1 MGRASDFSS
10 ASLSHLS
17 SDMKA
22 SPLTMKG
29 TGSPAPDWN
38 RNYGKAF
45 KFVKTPSG
53 ARTNLNGQT
62 IGDEEGTVSMVTPMN
77 GDAWSKW
84 EEVDQSTKTKFQKNW
99 GNVWSETG
107 GYKQRQVLH
116 HIMPNMKGK

>member
-1 MGRASDFSS
+1 MRNVSDFSS

-29 TGSPAPDWN
+29 TGSPAPDWD

-84 EEVDQSTKTKFQKNW
+84 EEADESTKSKFKKNW
-99 GNVWSETG
+99 GNTWDNAG
-107 GYKQRQVLH
+107 GYKQKQVLH
-116 HIMPNMKGK
+116 HIMPNMEGK